1 MAARSLFHHT
11 ASLAIPLPLCSDH
24 ASEHAKLVR
33 SLSGV
38 LSTGEHS
45 TNSLDSEHIHQSQR
59 LSQAEESEL
68 LSWLESFEMQ
78 DWISCVGG
86 TSQDAMAAHIIVA
99 AALSIWYP
107 SLVKPGLAMLVV
119 HKLLNLVMAM
129 SEKYSSTAAELLSE
143 GMETT
148 WKTWIGPDI
157 PRIVSDIFFQ
167 IECVSSSV
175 GAHQVV
181 PSSIKET
188 LVEVLLP
195 SLAMADVPGFL
206 SIIESQIW
214 STASDSPVHV
224 VSLRTLIR
232 IIRAAPRNLVLHLE
246 KVRSIY
252 FYIQWRIVEILIT
265 REFGPMYVCR
275 EI

>member
-1 MAARSLFHHT
+1 MAARSIFHHT
-11 ASLAIPLPLCSDH
+11 ASLAIPLPLCSEH
-24 ASEHAKLVR
+24 ASEHAKLVK
-33 SLSGV
+33 SLSEISLHEPKV
-38 LSTGEHS
+38 LSTEEEHP
-45 TNSLDSEHIHQSQR
+45 TNSLDSEHIQEAQR

-148 WKTWIGPDI
+148 WKPWLGPDI

-175 GAHQVV
+175 GTHQAV

-195 SLAMADVPGFL
+195 SLAMADVLGFL

-232 IIRAAPRNLVLHLE
+232 IIRASPRNLVLHLD

-252 FYIQWRIVEILIT
+252 FTFSE
-265 REFGPMYVCR
+265 ES
-275 EI
+275 

>member
-38 LSTGEHS
+38 SLNEPKVLSTGEQS

-148 WKTWIGPDI
+148 WKTWIGPEI
-157 PRIVSDIFFQ
+157 PRIISDIFFQ

-175 GAHQVV
+175 GAHQAV

-195 SLAMADVPGFL
+195 SLAMVDVPGFL

-232 IIRAAPRNLVLHLE
+232 IIRATPRNLVLHLE

-252 FYIQWRIVEILIT
+252 FYIQQ
-265 REFGPMYVCR
+265 G
-275 EI
+275 

>member
-1 MAARSLFHHT
+1 MAARSIFHHT
-11 ASLAIPLPLCSDH
+11 ASFAIPLPLCSDF

-33 SLSGV
+33 SLSEICLHEPEA
-38 LSTGEHS
+38 LSSEEERP
-45 TNSLDSEHIHQSQR
+45 TNGLESEQIHEAQR

-148 WKTWIGPDI
+148 WKLLIGPDI

-167 IECVSSSV
+167 IECVSSSAR
-175 GAHQVV
+175 AHQAVLS
-181 PSSIKET
+181 SSIKET

-195 SLAMADVPGFL
+195 SLAIADVTGFL
-206 SIIESQIW
+206 SMIESQIW

-232 IIRAAPRNLVLHLE
+232 IIRASPRNLVLHLE
-246 KVRSIY
+246 KVCSIS
-252 FYIQWRIVEILIT
+252 FYIQ
-265 REFGPMYVCR
+265 MCVCR

>member
-11 ASLAIPLPLCSDH
+11 ASMAIPLPLCSDH

-33 SLSGV
+33 SLSGISLNEPKV
-38 LSTGEHS
+38 LSTGEEHP
-45 TNSLDSEHIHQSQR
+45 TNSVDSEHIHQAQR

-99 AALSIWYP
+99 AALSNWYP
-107 SLVKPGLAMLVV
+107 SLVKPGLPMLVV

-175 GAHQVV
+175 GAHHTV
-181 PSSIKET
+181 PSSSIKET

-206 SIIESQIW
+206 SMIESQIW

-246 KVRSIY
+246 KVCTFTFSYNI
-252 FYIQWRIVEILIT
+252 
-265 REFGPMYVCR
+265 
-275 EI
+275 